1 MSRLLFSQTVK
12 KEQFTKMPA
21 NSMGMDDGERQWGR
35 IFINATEFSLKQV
48 SLSVARYEA
57 TSHESPEDGS
67 ALVE

>member
-12 KEQFTKMPA
+12 KEQFTKMLA
-21 NSMGMDDGERQWGR
+21 SSMGMDDGERQWGR